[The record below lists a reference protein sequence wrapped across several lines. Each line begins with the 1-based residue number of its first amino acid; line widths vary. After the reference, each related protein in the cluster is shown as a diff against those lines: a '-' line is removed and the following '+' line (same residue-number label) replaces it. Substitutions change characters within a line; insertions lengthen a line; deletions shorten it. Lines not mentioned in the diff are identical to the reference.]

1 MLYYFFLKRKM
12 DLQPLPDH
20 DKENWRRNSVKKI
33 VYKLFILL
41 AVSITLI
48 ACSNNN
54 NNTKQESMDEVSQN
68 DRAQE
73 DPSEDVSREGSMKDG
88 SSLIQF
94 PEDYREG
101 ILYTTVTRGNAYEE
115 LFTSREAIEAVQNGE
130 PIPNG
135 TVITLVIYED
145 EELDRIFVMEKHTD
159 LDPQLLDEQHNGEWA
174 FQSFAPNGTVNEEE
188 NLGRCMSCH
197 ANQERDNFL
206 YKLEEMENYDLEEI
220 AGLTERNTE
229 SQVSGVSTDEW
240 EIREV
245 AAHLDHSPS
254 NAVNSKEDI
263 VLEGQEKG
271 ELIQNT
277 LFTIFLKQLEN

>member
-1 MLYYFFLKRKM
+1 M

-20 DKENWRRNSVKKI
+20 DIENWGRNSVKKL

-54 NNTKQESMDEVSQN
+54 NNTQQESMDEVSQN

-73 DPSEDVSREGSMKDG
+73 DPSEDVSQEGSMEDG

-145 EELDRIFVMEKHTD
+145 DELDRIFVMEKHTD

-206 YKLEEMENYDLEEI
+206 YKLEEMENYDLEEL

-229 SQVSGVSTDEW
+229 SQISGVSTDEW

-245 AAHLDHSPS
+245 AAQFDHSPS
-254 NAVNSKEDI
+254 NDASNKKNI
-263 VLEGQEKG
+263 VLEGHEKG
-271 ELIQNT
+271 EIIQNT
-277 LFTIFLKQLEN
+277 LFTIFLKQMEN

>member
-1 MLYYFFLKRKM
+1 V
-12 DLQPLPDH
+12 
-20 DKENWRRNSVKKI
+20 EKI
-33 VYKLFILL
+33 VFKLFLL
-41 AVSITLI
+41 LGMSITLI

-54 NNTKQESMDEVSQN
+54 NNTQQESMDEVSQN

-73 DPSEDVSREGSMKDG
+73 EASEDVSQEGSMEDG

-94 PEDYREG
+94 PEDYKEG

-130 PIPNG
+130 SIPNG

-145 EELDRIFVMEKHTD
+145 DELDRIFVMEKHTD
-159 LDPQLLDEQHNGEWA
+159 QDPQLLDEQHNGEWA
-174 FQSFAPNGTVNEEE
+174 FQSFAPNGTVNKEE

-197 ANQERDNFL
+197 ANQERYNYL
-206 YKLEEMENYDLEEI
+206 YKLEEMENYDLEEL

-245 AAHLDHSPS
+245 AAHLDHSSS
-254 NAVNSKEDI
+254 NAVNSKENI
-263 VLEGQEKG
+263 VLESQEKD
-271 ELIQNT
+271 EIIQNT